1 MVSLWSFITKPT
13 NRLVISWVGGG
24 IVAVATVAC
33 TPVFVHS
40 TAEEAAGYQSR
51 LTAERLAAE
60 EAAAAEVTAG
70 ASLGALAG
78 AATGSLAGA
87 FAGQTTSEKTIEPF
101 FPWPPPQP
109 FLYELMPRQ
118 AFSANVKT
126 LSEISELLK
135 SELANAGY
143 SDFRFF
149 SIRSNGFALVTRME
163 RIDAHWHPI
172 AGAGRWEDSGGLSLD
187 TGPFSILAYLRALF
201 TRRAGNFR
209 VFVMIVTPEN
219 VVPDPDKQLQPETV
233 QDWQRRGSLSLPEVL
248 GRLPFSDRHRVYV
261 LVYEFRKE
269 EGEAPKPVKDGTAA
283 EHLNAAGVHLG
294 NPS

>member
-126 LSEISELLK
+126 LSE
-135 SELANAGY
+135 
-143 SDFRFF
+143 
-149 SIRSNGFALVTRME
+149 
-163 RIDAHWHPI
+163 
-172 AGAGRWEDSGGLSLD
+172 
-187 TGPFSILAYLRALF
+187 
-201 TRRAGNFR
+201 
-209 VFVMIVTPEN
+209 
-219 VVPDPDKQLQPETV
+219 
-233 QDWQRRGSLSLPEVL
+233 
-248 GRLPFSDRHRVYV
+248 
-261 LVYEFRKE
+261 
-269 EGEAPKPVKDGTAA
+269 
-283 EHLNAAGVHLG
+283 
-294 NPS
+294 